1 MAEIPQLVMQIILN
15 ELGFAISKTVIDRTR
30 RGIDYDGYQFKP
42 YSKEYARK
50 RARAG
55 KQINKVDLT
64 YTTAVAGRMVS
75 QHNIVHE
82 INGSYDTVDVFMK
95 DPLKEQIAKW
105 HQFLGAGPVGKTP
118 DKPGKVIRQFF
129 GLTDPEVEK
138 IIQLAYDKAD
148 LIADATKDVIMNTL
162 KELEEKISKLGKS
175 YDEFRAPN

>member
-1 MAEIPQLVMQIILN
+1 MAEIPQLAMQIILN

-30 RGIDYDGYQFKP
+30 SGLDYNGVAFVP
-42 YSKEYARK
+42 YSKGYARK
-50 RARAG
+50 RSRAG

-82 INGSYDTVDVFMK
+82 INGSYDTVDVFMR
-95 DPLKEQIAKW
+95 DPLKEQIAIY
-105 HQFLGAGPVGKTP
+105 HQFLGAGPAGKN
-118 DKPGKVIRQFF
+118 KPGHVIRKFF
-129 GLTDPEVEK
+129 GLSDPEVEK

>member
-1 MAEIPQLVMQIILN
+1 MAEIPQLAMQIILN

-50 RARAG
+50 KG
-55 KQINKVDLT
+55 VGIQDVDLT

-95 DPLKEQIAKW
+95 DPIKEQIAIY
-105 HQFLGAGPVGKTP
+105 HQFLGAGPAGKTP
-118 DKPGKVIRQFF
+118 DKPGHVIRQFF